1 MAINLAEKY
10 STKVDERFKLA
21 ALTNA
26 VINRDYDFVGVKT
39 VKVYSVNTVA
49 LGDYTRTGTNRYG
62 TPAELADTVQEMTMS
77 QDKSFTFTVDKG
89 NDLQQMGIKAAGAAL
104 RREIDEEVVPA
115 MDKYILGKIIAGAG
129 TESAETTITKA
140 NAYEMFLAG
149 QEVLTDKKVPLA
161 GRIALVTSSF
171 YTKVKQDPSFIKN
184 ADLGQEMVLTG
195 QVGKI
200 DGVPLIVIP
209 TSYFTVNYDFVITHP
224 VATTAPVQLSEFKV
238 HDNPPGI
245 SGALVEGRVIYDAFV
260 LENKKNAI
268 YAHKHAAA

>member
-49 LGDYTRTGTNRYG
+49 LGDYTRTGANRYG
-62 TPAELADTVQEMTMS
+62 TPAELADTVQEMTMT

-129 TESAETTITKA
+129 TESAETTITEA
-140 NAYEMFLAG
+140 NAYKMFLAG
-149 QEVLTDKKVPLA
+149 QEVLTEKKVPLA
-161 GRIALVTSSF
+161 GRIALVTPSYF
-171 YTKVKQDPSFIKN
+171 TKVKLDPNFIKN

-209 TSYFTVNYDFVITHP
+209 TSYFTANYDFVITHP
-224 VATTAPVQLSEFKV
+224 VVTTAPVQLSEFKV